1 MKKLAILILAG
12 VLWASPVAAVSVPKG
27 FNTQNVPLTIGES
40 VLMTTDDLKELR
52 CLALNIYHEARGST
66 EEDRFGVALVTVN
79 RVASERYKTTVC
91 EVVWQRWRKQPQFS
105 WTTKHNLTRNKI
117 DIKAWENAQR
127 IAYIVLVDKTYHDIT
142 YNSICFHKYA
152 VKKLPKWM
160 GKDYILIGSHVY
172 TSKC

>member
-12 VLWASPVAAVSVPKG
+12 VLWASPSAAVTVPKG
-27 FNTQNVPLTIGES
+27 FNTQNVPLTIEES
-40 VLMTTDDLKELR
+40 SLFKTDYQKELR

-66 EEDRFGVALVTVN
+66 EEDRFGVALVTLN

-117 DIKAWENAQR
+117 ELKAWDNAQR
-127 IAYIVLVDKTYHDIT
+127 IAYIILVDKNYYDHTEGSLCYHK
-142 YNSICFHKYA
+142 SA

-160 GKDYILIGSHVY
+160 GKEYKLIGSHVY